1 MGNRP
6 QPSAGAMARS
16 HGRFGNTHMA
26 QSQISKGGKYARPG
40 HALTWTWAVFAVA
53 AVAAALA
60 IGIFRIGAYL
70 SAIDAVRSAVIG
82 PAGRVPVEAEKRE
95 SPMLIREG
103 TRISVPEGSP
113 LRGKLTIGGVAQQ
126 EIQRKLVLPAVVEAD
141 PSRTVKVLPPV
152 TGRVTDLKVQ
162 LGERVTQGQELAVI
176 DSGDLAQAYADIEKA
191 RAAVTLTK
199 KALDRLLGL
208 EKAGG
213 AAIKDREQA
222 QNDYDQA
229 VAEVERAQSR
239 LRVIGVPADQK
250 EQSRL
255 LTLKAPVAGS
265 VIDLEVARGAF
276 VNDPTAAIMTI
287 ANLGTIWVTAN
298 VPEKDTALVT
308 KGQDVNV
315 VFSAYPGEVF
325 AGKVLFL
332 SDVLDPDTRRT
343 KIRIAFENPDV
354 RLKPNMFA
362 DATVLA
368 PPQMMEVVPTQALVL
383 KDETDRV
390 FVEVAPWTFEP
401 RSVEV
406 GFQQGDQAVVDHGLR
421 AGERIVVKGGVL
433 LND

>member
-1 MGNRP
+1 
-6 QPSAGAMARS
+6 
-16 HGRFGNTHMA
+16 MA
-26 QSQISKGGKYARPG
+26 QSQVTKGGKYAG
-40 HALTWTWAVFAVA
+40 ATHASAWTWIAFAVA
-53 AVAAALA
+53 FLAAILV
-60 IGIFRIGAYL
+60 IGIFRFGAYHV
-70 SAIDAVRSAVIG
+70 AIDAVDAVRSAVIG
-82 PAGRVPVEAEKRE
+82 PAGRVPLEAEQR
-95 SPMLIREG
+95 PMLIREG
-103 TRISVPEGSP
+103 ARISVPEGSP
-113 LRGKLTIGGVAQQ
+113 LRGKLTIGAVGQQ

-191 RAAVTLTK
+191 RSTVTLTK
-199 KALDRLLGL
+199 KALDRQLGL

-222 QNDYDQA
+222 QSDYDQA
-229 VAEVERAQSR
+229 KAELERAQTR
-239 LRVIGVPADQK
+239 LRAIGVPADQN

-255 LTLKAPVAGS
+255 LTLKAPIAGS

-276 VNDPTAAIMTI
+276 LNDPTAAIMTI

-308 KGQDVNV
+308 KGQDVDV

-325 AGKVLFL
+325 TGKVLFI

-343 KIRIAFENPDV
+343 KIRIAFENPDM

-362 DATVLA
+362 DATFLA
-368 PPQMMEVVPTQALVL
+368 PRQMMQVVPTQALVL

-390 FVEVAPWTFEP
+390 FVEVTPWTFEP
-401 RSVEV
+401 RPVEV
-406 GFQQGDQAVVDHGLR
+406 GFQQGDQAIVEQGLKP
-421 AGERIVVKGGVL
+421 GERIVVKGGVL